1 MKLEQIEEILRRKFA
16 DPADREYWEEK
27 YREAVRKA
35 KNAKENEIDFRKMRV
50 YDR

>member
-27 YREAVRKA
+27 YHDTGR
-35 KNAKENEIDFRKMRV
+35 DFQIINDDEEEEK
-50 YDR
+50 